1 MQKISLVK
9 EVLISGP
16 NLFGRPAF
24 IRFTPCSA
32 PGWYWDVGTNIVPI
46 NNQLVRIKK
55 NRLVLQ
61 YQDNNLN
68 VAEHILALRWT
79 GLDSVIIE
87 ASAWPPYFGGMLKL
101 WQAIEPNLTATNQQ
115 IPWLKIIEEK
125 SVSTGKRSIRWASNK
140 TPGLKIKIA
149 VDFPKFGC
157 LTKSFQLPS
166 PELAG
171 NFSAKPLAVNSYNAF
186 WPALSRAAAKT
197 GLWPHHK
204 NLIWPT
210 ERPVP
215 ELLDE
220 LVNHRLLDLLG
231 ALAMIDHCRLPT
243 GRVISIRGGHALDV
257 QLITKNP
264 VT

>member
-1 MQKISLVK
+1 MQKLSLTK
-9 EVLISGP
+9 EVLISGS
-16 NLFGRPAF
+16 NLFGRPAYL
-24 IRFTPCSA
+24 RLTPCSE

-46 NNQLVRIKK
+46 NRKLVRIKK
-55 NRLVLQ
+55 NRVVLQ
-61 YQDNNLN
+61 YQASRLN
-68 VAEHILALRWT
+68 VVEHILPLRWT
-79 GLDSVIIE
+79 GLDGVIIE
-87 ASAWPPYFGGMLKL
+87 ASAWPPYFGGMLGL
-101 WQAIEPNLTATNQQ
+101 WQAIEPNLTTTNQQ

-157 LTKSFQLPS
+157 LTKRFQLPDQNLINYF
-166 PELAG
+166 PAR
-171 NFSAKPLAVNSYNAF
+171 PLAVNSHNNF
-186 WPALSRAAAKT
+186 WPALSRAVTKT
-197 GLWPHHK
+197 GLWPHH
-204 NLIWPT
+204 NCLAWPT

-243 GRVISIRGGHALDV
+243 GRVISVRGGHALDV